1 MPKVSV
7 IIPVYNVEKYLTR
20 CLQSVCGQTMK
31 DIEIICVNDGST
43 DNSAHI
49 LAEFAAQDSRVKV
62 ITQENRGL
70 SEARNRGL
78 DVAEGQYIAFVDSD
92 DFVAPIFVQTLVTA
106 AEETNSDIVNCNFIK
121 VTDETVLKQSKNTD
135 VQVFANPL
143 QQLLIK
149 SNYLKFNVWNKLYKR
164 SFIGEFRFA
173 KGLYFEDWIFNTCL
187 FAKAQK
193 LAYVKAQ
200 LYGYQTDNL
209 SIMRSPFDE
218 KKLQDYVQGIELV
231 HEFYQ
236 QNYPELWRLVKK
248 TRISRTVKMLMNS
261 TLRAKNV
268 KLMEQAKNELQRLY
282 QEQKIGY
289 RGLSLPNKL
298 KFYKFLH

>member
-7 IIPVYNVEKYLTR
+7 IIPVYDVDKYLSR
-20 CLQSVCGQTMK
+20 CLQSVCRQTLR

-43 DNSAHI
+43 DNSAYI
-49 LAEFAAQDSRVKV
+49 LAEFAARDTRLKV

-78 DVAEGQYIAFVDSD
+78 DEAAGEYIAFVDSD
-92 DFVAPIFVQTLVTA
+92 DFVAPNFVQYLVNA
-106 AEETNSDIVNCNFIK
+106 AEKTNSEIVNCDFLK
-121 VTDETVLKQSKNTD
+121 VTNETVLKQSQNTD
-135 VQVFANPL
+135 VQVFDNPL
-143 QQLLIK
+143 RQLLKK

-164 SFIGEFRFA
+164 AFIGDSRFA
-173 KGLYFEDWIFNTCL
+173 KGVYFEDWIFNTCL

-193 LAYVKAQ
+193 LAYIKAQ

-209 SIMRSPFDE
+209 SIMRSPFNE
-218 KKLQDYVQGIELV
+218 KKLADYVHGIELV
-231 HEFYQ
+231 YDFYQ
-236 QNYPELWRLVKK
+236 QNYPELWSLVKK

-261 TLRAKNV
+261 TLRAKST
-268 KLMEQAKNELQRLY
+268 KLTEQAKIELQRLY

-298 KFYKFLH
+298 KLYKFLH

>member
-7 IIPVYNVEKYLTR
+7 IIPVYNVEKYLSR
-20 CLQSVCGQTMK
+20 CLQSVCGQTLQ
-31 DIEIICVNDGST
+31 DIEIICINDGST
-43 DNSAHI
+43 DNSAQI
-49 LAEFAAQDSRVKV
+49 LAEFAVRDTRLKV

-78 DVAEGQYIAFVDSD
+78 DEAEGEYIAFVDSD
-92 DFVAPIFVQTLVTA
+92 DFVAPDFVQRLVDA
-106 AEETNSDIVNCNFIK
+106 AEKTNSEIVNCDFLK
-121 VTDETVLKQSKNTD
+121 VTDETVLKQQNID
-135 VQVFANPL
+135 VQIFDNPL
-143 QQLLIK
+143 RQLLKK

-164 SFIGEFRFA
+164 AFIGNFRFT

-193 LAYVKAQ
+193 LAYVKAR
-200 LYGYQTDNL
+200 LYGYQTDNF
-209 SIMRSPFDE
+209 SIMRSPFNE
-218 KKLQDYVQGIELV
+218 KKLADYVHGIELV
-231 HEFYQ
+231 YDFYQ

-261 TLRAKNV
+261 TLRAKDS
-268 KLMEQAKNELQRLY
+268 KLAKQAKNELQRLY

-289 RGLSLPNKL
+289 RGLSLPNKFKL
-298 KFYKFLH
+298 YKFLH